1 VNNPQSTTLTPTS
14 DTPLFTA
21 SEVEHRTRVPATTLR
36 QWERRY
42 GLPNPQRTHSGY
54 RLFSLDDIACIE
66 FLKDKIASGVSA
78 SRAAQLYA
86 LQRGSSTQYSG
97 TGTQINPQ
105 IENPIDTGHPLDTAH
120 SRGIANDLVAQ
131 LVEATMNGDAI
142 KADRVLANAH
152 ASLSVEAVLLEVI
165 QPTLI
170 TIGEMWHRGE
180 ITVAHEHQ
188 ASHYLRGK
196 LHQLLELAGSSR
208 HGPTVVVACAPR
220 EYHEIGS
227 LTLAIFLRRAG
238 FRTHYLG
245 ANTPVADLIRFSRE
259 MRADAVMISAG
270 SPDAIDALRESNLDL
285 REAAPVVAF
294 GGVVF
299 NAFPELAHEFGGEYL
314 GSDAATALD
323 SLLSRFAQ

>member
-1 VNNPQSTTLTPTS
+1 VNKQTTTLSPTT

-42 GLPNPQRTHSGY
+42 GIPNPERTASGY
-54 RLFSLDDIACIE
+54 RLYSLDDIACIE
-66 FLKDKIASGVSA
+66 FLKDQIASGVSA

-86 LQRGSSTQYSG
+86 LQHTPNATALIPDQTRANTPTAVPS
-97 TGTQINPQ
+97 
-105 IENPIDTGHPLDTAH
+105 GHP
-120 SRGIANDLVAQ
+120 RGITNDLVAQ
-131 LVEATMNGDAI
+131 LVETTMNGDTL

-152 ASLSVEAVLLEVI
+152 ASLSVEDVLLNVI

-170 TIGEMWHRGE
+170 SVGEMWHRGE

-188 ASHYLRGK
+188 ASNYLRGK
-196 LHQLLELAGSSR
+196 LHQLLELAGSPR
-208 HGPTVVVACAPR
+208 HGPTVVVACAPH

-238 FRTHYLG
+238 LRTHYLG
-245 ANTPVADLIRFSRE
+245 ANTPVADLIRFCRE
-259 MRADAVMISAG
+259 IRADAVMISAG
-270 SPDAIDALRESNLDL
+270 SPEAVDALRENNQDL

-294 GGVVF
+294 GGVAF
-299 NAFPELAHEFGGEYL
+299 NTCPELAHELGGEYL
-314 GSDAATALD
+314 GADAATALD
-323 SLLSRFAQ
+323 SLLSRFAK

>member
-1 VNNPQSTTLTPTS
+1 MTKQQPTTLTSTS

-21 SEVEHRTRVPATTLR
+21 NEVENRTRVPATTLR

-42 GLPNPQRTHSGY
+42 GLPNPERATSGY
-54 RLFSLDDIACIE
+54 RLYSLDDIACIE

-86 LQRGSSTQYSG
+86 LQHTPNSPALETPASSM
-97 TGTQINPQ
+97 TGQPQ
-105 IENPIDTGHPLDTAH
+105 
-120 SRGIANDLVAQ
+120 GITNDLVAQ
-131 LVEATMNGDAI
+131 LVETTMNGDAI

-196 LHQLLELAGSSR
+196 LHQLLELAGSPR

-238 FRTHYLG
+238 LRTHYLG
-245 ANTPVADLIRFSRE
+245 ANTPVADLIRFCRE

-270 SPDAIDALRESNLDL
+270 SPEAIDALRESNQDL
-285 REAAPVVAF
+285 REAASVVAF
-294 GGVVF
+294 GGVIF

>member
-1 VNNPQSTTLTPTS
+1 MNKTQIATLIPTS

-21 SEVEHRTRVPATTLR
+21 SEVENRTHVPATTLR

-42 GLPNPQRTHSGY
+42 GLPNPERTPSGY
-54 RLFSLDDIACIE
+54 RLYSQDDIACIE
-66 FLKDKIASGVSA
+66 FLKDKIANGVSA

-86 LQRGSSTQYSG
+86 LQHGPNTPAPETPVPETPASGMTGQPRGVT
-97 TGTQINPQ
+97 
-105 IENPIDTGHPLDTAH
+105 
-120 SRGIANDLVAQ
+120 NDLVAQ

-142 KADRVLANAH
+142 KADRVLAHAH

-196 LHQLLELAGSSR
+196 LHQLLELAGSAR

-238 FRTHYLG
+238 LRTHYLG
-245 ANTPVADLIRFSRE
+245 ANTPVADLIRFCRE
-259 MRADAVMISAG
+259 VRADAVMISAG
-270 SPDAIDALRESNLDL
+270 SPEAIDALRQSDQDL
-285 REAAPVVAF
+285 RQAASVVAF
-294 GGVVF
+294 GGSAF
-299 NAFPELAHEFGGEYL
+299 NTSPALAQELGGEYL

-323 SLLSRFAQ
+323 SLLSRFAK